1 MMMINCYAIAVEGKK
16 FIALKNRNEL
26 IEFFFY
32 LFFFK

>member
-26 IEFFFY
+26 IEFFLSF
-32 LFFFK
+32 LF